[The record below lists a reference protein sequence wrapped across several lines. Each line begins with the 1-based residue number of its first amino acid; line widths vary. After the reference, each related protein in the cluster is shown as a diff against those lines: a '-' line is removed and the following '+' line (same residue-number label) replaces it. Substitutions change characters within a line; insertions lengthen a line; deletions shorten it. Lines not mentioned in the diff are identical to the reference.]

1 MPRRYFS
8 ENTHMKTYMKP
19 TWVENYFSRLVN
31 KLKQLKNS
39 K

>member
-8 ENTHMKTYMKP
+8 ENHHMKTYMKP
-19 TWVENYFSRLVN
+19 TWVEIFFSQLVN
-31 KLKQLKNS
+31 KLKQLKNN